1 MKKLITLSILLA
13 TAQISLAQLT
23 QANHA
28 LAIGDAYS
36 TYQCG
41 DSLTISLV
49 GSGASV
55 NWDYSSVPTRSSIVK
70 NYVGT
75 TPSNTAFATANV
87 LSTAGP
93 TNNSYYSSSANTLYY
108 HGGNVNAGA
117 VSGEF
122 FYSTPM
128 LAAAYPMS
136 LNSSTTSTTAGSLN
150 MTVPLTLSGTFTG
163 SASVL
168 VDATGTLTVPGPVTY
183 TNVTRVITSQTIN
196 FVTSL
201 ASGSLYQVNF
211 EYFGGGLK
219 GPLFSISTTT
229 AVTPLGT
236 FPQTVVTRQALGTTT
251 VSLPES
257 LLQGADMLVFPNP
270 VKESLSVNTGLLENL
285 HLNVFTIQGQLLREI
300 NLVAGLNSLST
311 EVLQAGI
318 YIYEVSDSE
327 GRVLK
332 RDKFIKD

>member
-1 MKKLITLSILLA
+1 MKRLITLSVLLV
-13 TAQISLAQLT
+13 IGHFSYAQLT

-28 LAIGDAYS
+28 PAIGDAYS

-41 DSLTISLV
+41 DTLTISLV
-49 GSGASV
+49 GSGANV
-55 NWDYSSVPTRSSIVK
+55 NWDYSTITTHSSIIK
-70 NYVGT
+70 NYTGSA
-75 TPSNTAFATANV
+75 PSSSVFSSANV
-87 LSTAGP
+87 LMSSGP
-93 TNNSYYSSSANTLYY
+93 TNNSYYSSSAANLLY

-122 FYSTPM
+122 IYSTPM
-128 LAAAYPMS
+128 LSAAYPMN
-136 LNSSTTSTTAGSLN
+136 LNSISTSTTAGSLN

-168 VDATGTLTVPGPVTY
+168 VDATGSLTLPGPVTF
-183 TNVTRVITSQTIN
+183 TNVTRVITSQTIA

-201 ASGSLYQVNF
+201 APGTLYQVNF

-219 GPLFSISTTT
+219 GPLFTISTTT

-236 FPQTVVTRQALGTTT
+236 FPQTVITRQALGSVT

-257 LLQGADMLVFPNP
+257 LLQASDIELYPNP
-270 VKESLSVNTGLLENL
+270 VKENLTVNFESDEKVNF
-285 HLNVFTIQGQLLREI
+285 NVYNFQGQLMVE
-300 NLVAGLNSLST
+300 NSLHIGNNSIST
-311 EVLQAGI
+311 EKLKPGLYFYAVFDA
-318 YIYEVSDSE
+318 D

-332 RDKFIKD
+332 RDKLIKD